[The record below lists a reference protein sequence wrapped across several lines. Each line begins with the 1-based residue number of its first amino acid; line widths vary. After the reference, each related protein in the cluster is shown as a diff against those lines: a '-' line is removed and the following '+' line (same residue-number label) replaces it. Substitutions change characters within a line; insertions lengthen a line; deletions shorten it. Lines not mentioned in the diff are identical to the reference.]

1 MAYVRNK
8 NAKSTKSNKAKSS
21 KSVEETKA
29 TVETTETIES
39 TETAEIAKTGETV
52 ETAET
57 VASKEEVKTEVSKE
71 TVPADDTNSK
81 ESEKEETKVPS
92 VDDFTKTA
100 IEEAKRAIAKKKEEL
115 KQAKELEES
124 KKSEEKPTHRV
135 AQKSFDFILNQR
147 KLRTKGSYSKF
158 NEELARRQGRNITP
172 STKGDFN
179 EILRRR
185 LSKKF

>member
-1 MAYVRNK
+1 MTYVRNK

-21 KSVEETKA
+21 KSVEETKE
-29 TVETTETIES
+29 TVETT
-39 TETAEIAKTGETV
+39 KTD
-52 ETAET
+52 ET
-57 VASKEEVKTEVSKE
+57 VASKEEVKTEVSEE
-71 TVPADDTNSK
+71 TVPADNTNSK
-81 ESEKEETKVPS
+81 EVEKEEDKVPS

-115 KQAKELEES
+115 KQAKEREES